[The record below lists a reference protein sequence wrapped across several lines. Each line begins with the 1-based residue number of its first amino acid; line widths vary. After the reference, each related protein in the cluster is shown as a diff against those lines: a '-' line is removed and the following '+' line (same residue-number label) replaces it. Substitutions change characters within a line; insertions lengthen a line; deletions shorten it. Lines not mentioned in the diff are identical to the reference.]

1 LSTEGETRLR
11 GGRQTQGVVRIG
23 DTIRRPLHRNSQF
36 VHAVLRHLEAVGF
49 EGAPRLLGID
59 DQGREVLA
67 YIEGRVYVSPEEQ
80 AGCAEILSDAKLISA
95 ARLIRGFHGATAGTM
110 LARGAKVVCH
120 SDLGQH
126 TSSSEA
132 TRQSRSSTG
141 TRTWR
146 QARVWSTSDTPSGAS
161 RTSASRAATWS
172 SKPGACDCS
181 ASVRLEDGREVI
193 DEIEARVARPLVA
206 RGAGIRRGRAPSAR

>member
-1 LSTEGETRLR
+1 M
-11 GGRQTQGVVRIG
+11 
-23 DTIRRPLHRNSQF
+23 
-36 VHAVLRHLEAVGF
+36 HAVLRHLEAVGF

-132 TRQSRSSTG
+132 TR
-141 TRTWR
+141 
-146 QARVWSTSDTPSGAS
+146 
-161 RTSASRAATWS
+161 
-172 SKPGACDCS
+172 
-181 ASVRLEDGREVI
+181 
-193 DEIEARVARPLVA
+193 
-206 RGAGIRRGRAPSAR
+206 